1 MRIRSFGK
9 WTLASSLVAVM
20 AAGTYNA
27 YQESLRLK
35 AKGLDLPI
43 GANPKY
49 FVPVAAC
56 LAVSVFAVAAL

>member
-35 AKGLDLPI
+35 ANGVDLPV

-49 FVPVAAC
+49 FVPVASG
-56 LAVSVFAVAAL
+56 LAAAVFLVAAL